1 MERRGMTAAEIAAT
15 PGLGRTALG
24 MLRGPEA
31 NLKDKAE
38 AVQITQ
44 NVELPAVLVI
54 AGLLFAFGAPFG
66 RRPAALSEDVATVAG
81 SWEG

>member
-1 MERRGMTAAEIAAT
+1 MTAPEITMAI
-15 PGLGRTALG
+15 GLGKTSESQRQSG
-24 MLRGPEA
+24 GCSDYP
-31 NLKDKAE
+31 
-38 AVQITQ
+38 